1 MNRLNRESAWTITLA
16 SALLAC
22 ASVAFAQQYDLS
34 WHTIDGG
41 GATSSTG
48 GPFELSGTIGQP
60 DAAVM
65 QGGAFLLTGGFWFE
79 LVPGDCNADG
89 GVNRYDYAD
98 FNACLTGPA
107 GPAPAGPCRCFD
119 VNRNQTVE
127 LADFAELQ
135 VSYSGD

>member
-1 MNRLNRESAWTITLA
+1 MPGILA
-16 SALLAC
+16 IALLTCVSMA
-22 ASVAFAQQYDLS
+22 AGQQFDLS

-41 GATSSTG
+41 GTMRSTG

-79 LVPGDCNADG
+79 LVPTDCNADG
-89 GVNRYDYAD
+89 GVNRFDYAD
-98 FNACLTGPA
+98 FHACLTGPD
-107 GPAPAGPCRCFD
+107 GPAPAGACRCFD
-119 VNRNQTVE
+119 VNGNSVVE

-135 VSYSGD
+135 AFYSGD